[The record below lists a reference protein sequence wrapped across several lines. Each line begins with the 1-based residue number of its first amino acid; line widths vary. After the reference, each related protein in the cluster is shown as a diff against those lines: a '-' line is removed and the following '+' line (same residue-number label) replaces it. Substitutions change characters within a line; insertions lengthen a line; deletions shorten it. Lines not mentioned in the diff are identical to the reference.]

1 MNAALQIFSH
11 EQYITNS
18 QGTPEFIV
26 IPVDAYRQLVQLLED
41 YGLGLAMREAEGAKI
56 YSKEDALRWLDNA
69 D

>member
-11 EQYITNS
+11 EQYITNA

-26 IPVDAYRQLVQLLED
+26 IPVDAYRQLAQLLED
-41 YGLGLAMREAEGAKI
+41 YGLGLAMREAEDAKA
-56 YSKEDALRWLDNA
+56 YSKEEALRFLDHA